1 MGQKAIESLKA
12 LGLNANF
19 HQLDVESS
27 ESINKFGD
35 YLKKTYGGI
44 DVLINNAG
52 VYYHVKN
59 KTIKQYFMNKNL
71 YRIIIQI

>member
-27 ESINKFGD
+27 ESINKFRD
-35 YLKKTYGGI
+35 YLKQTYGGI

-52 VYYHVKN
+52 VFYKVKKKP
-59 KTIKQYFMNKNL
+59 KTIFYEYKFIEK
-71 YRIIIQI
+71 